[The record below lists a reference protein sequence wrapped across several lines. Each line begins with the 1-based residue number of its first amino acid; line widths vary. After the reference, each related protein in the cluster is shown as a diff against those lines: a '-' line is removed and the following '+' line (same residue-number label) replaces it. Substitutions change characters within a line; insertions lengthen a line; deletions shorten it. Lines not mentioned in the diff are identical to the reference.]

1 MAKMITPAMEK
12 HLASKA
18 KAEAKSARK
27 GGQPSVHKSAS
38 PGREA
43 LRRLCR
49 NKLAIAG
56 LIVILLFV
64 LVAIFADVIAP
75 YGMDEQDYTR
85 RLLPPCKEFIFGT
98 DNFGRCIF
106 SRIVYGTRVSLPIGI
121 ACAVCSIV
129 VGGFVGICAAY
140 FGGWFEDLVM
150 RIMDIFQSI
159 PATLLSIA
167 ILAALGNGVVNLIIA
182 NTIALLPAKARSTRG
197 AIYMVKEN
205 DYIEASKAVGAG
217 SFRQMF
223 RHMLPNALGPI
234 IIGFTMS
241 IAGSILVVSGLSY
254 LGLGI
259 VAPTAE
265 WGAMLSNARD
275 YIISAPHFILFPGII
290 IIICVFAINLFGDGL
305 RDALDPRLK

>member
-12 HLASKA
+12 HLAARARRESKGQGASA
-18 KAEAKSARK
+18 KA
-27 GGQPSVHKSAS
+27 AS

-43 LRRLCR
+43 WRRLCR
-49 NKLAIAG
+49 NKLAVAG
-56 LIVILLFV
+56 MVVIILFV

-75 YGMDEQDYTR
+75 YGMDDQDWTR
-85 RLLPPCKEFIFGT
+85 RLLPPCKEFLLGT
-98 DNFGRCIF
+98 DNFGRDIF
-106 SRIVYGTRVSLPIGI
+106 SRIVYGARVSLPVGI
-121 ACAVCSIV
+121 ACSVCSLAA
-129 VGGFVGICAAY
+129 GGFIGICAAY

-150 RIMDIFQSI
+150 RIMDVFQSI
-159 PATLLSIA
+159 PAMLLSIA
-167 ILAALGNGVVNLIIA
+167 VLAALGDGVINLIIA
-182 NTIALLPAKARSTRG
+182 NTIALLPAKARATRG

-205 DYIEASKAVGAG
+205 DYIEASRAVGAG

-265 WGAMLSNARD
+265 WGAMLSNAQD
-275 YIISAPHFILFPGII
+275 YITSSPHFIITPGVV

>member
-12 HLASKA
+12 HILKGKKA
-18 KAEAKSARK
+18 KKVKSSSLGKEAW
-27 GGQPSVHKSAS
+27 
-38 PGREA
+38 
-43 LRRLCR
+43 RRLRR
-49 NKLAIAG
+49 NKLAVAG
-56 LIVILLFV
+56 MIVILLFIFM
-64 LVAIFADVIAP
+64 AIFADVIAP
-75 YGMDEQDYTR
+75 YGMDDQDYTN
-85 RLLPPCKEFIFGT
+85 RLSPPSSQHWFGT
-98 DNFGRCIF
+98 DNFGRDIF
-106 SRIVYGTRVSLPIGI
+106 SRIIYASRVSLPIGI
-121 ACAVCSIV
+121 ACSVTSLIA
-129 VGGFVGICAAY
+129 GGFIGICAAY

-167 ILAALGNGVVNLIIA
+167 VLAALGDGVLNLIIA
-182 NTIALLPAKARSTRG
+182 NTIALLPSKARSTRG

-205 DYIEASKAVGAG
+205 DYIEAARAVGAG

-223 RHMLPNALGPI
+223 IHMLPNALGPI
-234 IIGFTMS
+234 IISFTMS
-241 IAGSILVVSGLSY
+241 IAGSILVVSSLSY

-259 VAPTAE
+259 VPPTAE

-275 YIISAPHFILFPGII
+275 YIITAPYFIVFPGLI

>member
-1 MAKMITPAMEK
+1 MAKMITPAVEK
-12 HLASKA
+12 HLAGRA
-18 KAEAKSARK
+18 RAVRK
-27 GGQPSVHKSAS
+27 GGDAAAAKSVS
-38 PGREA
+38 PTLEA
-43 LRRLCR
+43 WRRLRR
-49 NKLAIAG
+49 NKLAVAG
-56 LIVILLFV
+56 LVVIILFV

-75 YGMDEQDYTR
+75 YGMDDQDYTR
-85 RLLPPCKEFIFGT
+85 RLIPPCSEFILGT
-98 DNFGRCIF
+98 DNFGRDIF
-106 SRIVYGTRVSLPIGI
+106 SRIVYGARVSLPIGI
-121 ACAVCSIV
+121 ACSVCSLL

-167 ILAALGNGVVNLIIA
+167 ILAALGNGMPNLILA
-182 NTIALLPAKARSTRG
+182 NTIALLPAKARATRG

-205 DYIEASKAVGAG
+205 DYIEASRAVGAG

-275 YIISAPHFILFPGII
+275 YIISAPYYIVFPGIA
-290 IIICVFAINLFGDGL
+290 IIICVFSINLFGDGL